1 MVPHHGRGP
10 LGGIR
15 TLKTVWVDNQPI
27 LDKAGRWADMPFL
40 MLAKCAEAQAIRK
53 GWPEDLSNT
62 FVGEEIEQ
70 AALTLHPAQAAA
82 EGATRERLERI
93 GGHGALIIDWLDAAP
108 LDAVPLGQL
117 ADRIVAFL
125 RARREDPQALLL
137 WRERNR
143 HALREFWARAPA
155 DALGVKQELEKAL
168 ALDAK
173 PPT

>member
-1 MVPHHGRGP
+1 M
-10 LGGIR
+10 
-15 TLKTVWVDNQPI
+15 TK
-27 LDKAGRWADMPFL
+27 
-40 MLAKCAEAQAIRK
+40 
-53 GWPEDLSNT
+53 DLSNT
-62 FVGEEIEQ
+62 LVGEEIEQ
-70 AALTLHPAQAAA
+70 AALTLDPAQAAA

-125 RARREDPQALLL
+125 RERREDPQALIT

-155 DALGVKQELEKAL
+155 DSLGVKQELEKAL
-168 ALDAK
+168 APDGK
-173 PPT
+173 PTT